1 MPSNLP
7 GGVHP
12 LFPAASQGGLMS
24 PRPSMGGAGGGGGG
38 GHPLAGLDGSAMTSH
53 ALTSSSG
60 GGAGSN
66 HQPGQSIVVPTPQ
79 RTRTIKSYHCR
90 MCDQVSVSTSDVM
103 YVYM

>member
-24 PRPSMGGAGGGGGG
+24 PRPSMVGGSGGGG